1 MPIKVERARATD
13 AEHILGLRRA
23 AEDWLAERA
32 IVQWP
37 RGRVSLADVLGQ
49 IGRGEWHVA
58 RRDGRPCAGL
68 RLLWSDER
76 VWQRD
81 NAFAAYVH
89 SLVIDRGHAGDGL
102 GARLL
107 RWAAEQGRVAGVG
120 RLRLDC
126 VENNRR
132 LRRYYADQGFREVG
146 RRRLSPTW
154 SAVLLEKTLA

>member
-1 MPIKVERARATD
+1 MNVQRAGAAD
-13 AEHILGLRRA
+13 AEHILRMRRA

-32 IVQWP
+32 IEQWP

-49 IGRGEWHVA
+49 IGRGEWHVVRCA
-58 RRDGRPCAGL
+58 GRPCGGL

-89 SLVIDRGHAGDGL
+89 GLVIDRRHAGDGV

-107 RWAAEQGRVAGVG
+107 RWAAEQGRVAGV
-120 RLRLDC
+120 RWLRLDC
-126 VENNRR
+126 VQHNTR

-154 SAVLLEKTLA
+154 CAVLLEKALV